1 MKSIPVEQAVGCAL
15 CQDMTKIIPGVSKG
29 PRFRRG
35 YVLKAEDVEVLKD
48 MGKEHIYI
56 YEEEDA
62 MIHEEDAA
70 RLFAEASR
78 KENLSY
84 GAPSEGKIDLIA
96 EVDGLF
102 TVDVE
107 RLFAFNA
114 CENVMMATK
123 RTNTLVRKGEKVAGT
138 RIIPLVMEREPV
150 EEAAKHLK
158 GGILSVLPFLGQKVG
173 IVTTGNEVYYGR
185 IKDGFTDVVREKM
198 KAVGMEEL
206 GQTYAT
212 DSLEDIAGKIRH
224 FLDEGAEVIFCL
236 GGMSVDPDDNTPG
249 AIASVVEEL
258 VTYGTP
264 VLPGAMVALGYVED
278 VPVMGLPGSVM
289 FAKETVFDL
298 LLPRIAAGKRICREE
313 IVALGHGGL
322 L

>member
-150 EEAAKHLK
+150 EEAAKHLE

-278 VPVMGLPGSVM
+278 VPVVGLPGSVM

>member
-150 EEAAKHLK
+150 EEAAKHLE

-264 VLPGAMVALGYVED
+264 VLPGAMVALGYVGD

>member
-1 MKSIPVEQAVGCAL
+1 MKSIPVEQAVGHAL

-35 YVLKAEDVEVLKD
+35 YILKPEDVEILRD

-70 RLFAEASR
+70 RLFAEACR
-78 KENLSY
+78 QENLSY
-84 GAPSEGKIDLIA
+84 GDPSEGKIDLFA

-107 RLFAFNA
+107 RLFAFNS

-123 RTNTLVRKGEKVAGT
+123 RTNSFVRAGEKVAGT

-150 EEAAKHLK
+150 EGAAKHLE
-158 GGILSVLPFLGQKVG
+158 GGILSVKPFLGQKAA
-173 IVTTGNEVYYGR
+173 IITTGNEVYYGR
-185 IKDGFTDVVREKM
+185 IKDGFTDVVREKI
-198 KAVGMEEL
+198 KAVGMEEM
-206 GQTYAT
+206 GQAYAT

-224 FLDEGAEVIFCL
+224 FFDEGAEVIFCL

-258 VTYGTP
+258 ITYGTP
-264 VLPGAMVALGYVED
+264 VLPGAMVALGYIGD

-298 LLPRIAAGKRICREE
+298 LLPRIAAGERLSREE

-322 L
+322 R

>member
-150 EEAAKHLK
+150 EEAAKHLE

-289 FAKETVFDL
+289 FAKKTVFDL